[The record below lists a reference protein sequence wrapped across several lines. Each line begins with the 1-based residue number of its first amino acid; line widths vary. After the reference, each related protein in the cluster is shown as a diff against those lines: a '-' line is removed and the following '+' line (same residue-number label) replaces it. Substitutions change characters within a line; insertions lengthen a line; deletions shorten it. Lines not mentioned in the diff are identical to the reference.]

1 MVAYY
6 MIQLRKEVDMYFCK
20 IILGILFT
28 VIFTDVYAITIR
40 TAEIDQGKVVIVGRN
55 AARDA
60 DIVWDGNL
68 VTKADSF
75 GKFEFTLDF
84 LPDNCTGVLSDG
96 KDTETVV
103 IKFCG
108 SKGDKGDKGDSGPK
122 GDKGDR
128 GAKGEK
134 GARGAKGAKGDKGDR
149 GDKGEKGDIGPK
161 GESG

>member
-1 MVAYY
+1 
-6 MIQLRKEVDMYFCK
+6 MYFCK
-20 IILGILFT
+20 IFLGILFT
-28 VIFTDVYAITIR
+28 IIFTDAYAITIR

-60 DIVWDGNL
+60 DITWDGNL

-75 GKFEFTLDF
+75 GKFEFKLDF

-96 KDTETVV
+96 EDKETVV

-108 SKGDKGDKGDSGPK
+108 SKGDKGDKGDKGERGPK

-134 GARGAKGAKGDKGDR
+134 GARGAKGEKGDKGD
-149 GDKGEKGDIGPK
+149 KGDIGPR
-161 GESG
+161 GEPG

>member
-1 MVAYY
+1 
-6 MIQLRKEVDMYFCK
+6 MYLCK

-60 DIVWDGNL
+60 DITWDGKL

-84 LPDNCTGVLSDG
+84 LPDNCAGVLSDG
-96 KDTETVV
+96 NEKDTIV

-108 SKGDKGDKGDSGPK
+108 SKGDKGDQGATGDKGDKGDRGSK

-128 GAKGEK
+128 GAKGN
-134 GARGAKGAKGDKGDR
+134 KGDKGDR
-149 GDKGEKGDIGPK
+149 GPKGEKGDMGPK
-161 GESG
+161 GGSG